1 MKPENEHDRP
11 RRFADGRTIPSEP
24 DYKAVFES
32 LPGMYLLLDPE
43 LRIVAVG
50 DAYARAT
57 MTKREEILGRSMFD
71 VFPDN
76 PEDPQATGVRNL
88 RDSLRRVLRDRVPDT
103 MPVQKYDIR
112 RPEDTGGGFE
122 ERYWTPI
129 NAPVLGPD
137 NRVVCIIHRVD
148 DVTDFVIQ
156 RQKRLEQEKITD
168 ELRQKE
174 ERMETEIFARSR
186 EVAEANRKLR
196 EANNELGRLYE
207 KTREVERL
215 KTRFFA
221 NISHELRTPLTL
233 ILGPVDRWLKS
244 GEIAAETRRGL
255 ETIQRNG
262 HLLLRQVNNLLDI
275 AKIEAERMHTRY
287 AEVDLARLV
296 RFVGFTFESLAEE
309 QGIGYAIDVPRSAI
323 VQMDPEKIQ
332 RILLNLLSNGIK
344 FTPRGGSLA
353 LKLSMTDDRAEIEVR
368 DSGPG
373 VPAHL
378 REQIFERFRQGE
390 EALDRW
396 TGGTGL
402 GLAIVKE
409 FVQLHHGSVTVGDA
423 PGGGAVFRV
432 ILPRKAPAGIPVL
445 SESASLYEELEGRVA
460 GELNSLFSATAQEG
474 KRGKDIPL
482 DAPLVLVVDDNPDMN
497 EFEAGI
503 LGRKYRVLTAA
514 DGVEG
519 LAKALENRPDL
530 IVSDI
535 MMPRMSGDMMI
546 RELRRR
552 RELDDCPIIV
562 ITART
567 EEGFLVKMLQEGV
580 QGYLVK
586 PFSAEELMARVE
598 GLVAEKKRKEELR
611 QLVYAIS
618 HDLQEPLRT
627 MGNFIGLLAQRYENS
642 LDEEGRRYIAH
653 VLKGAER
660 MSRLIDDL
668 LAFSRI
674 GTHAKPFAPVAMNAV
689 CSRAMEALQSAAA
702 ESHAEITRDD
712 LPVVIGDEGQLVQLL
727 QNLIGNAIKYRK
739 REEPPR
745 IHISAIRQGRE
756 WIFGVHD
763 NGIGI
768 EPRFHKQ
775 IFVIF
780 QRLHT
785 REEYPGTGIGL
796 ALCRKTLEQHHGQIW
811 VESESGRGST
821 FYFSLPERRE
831 HDRTQ

>member
-1 MKPENEHDRP
+1 MKAEQEHNRHE
-11 RRFADGRTIPSEP
+11 RSAAGRIFPAEP
-24 DYKAVFES
+24 DFKAVFDS

-43 LRIVAVG
+43 FRIVAVG
-50 DAYARAT
+50 NAYARAT
-57 MTKREEILGRSMFD
+57 MTKRDEILGRSMFE

-76 PEDPQATGVRNL
+76 PADPQATGVRNL
-88 RDSLRRVLRDRVPDT
+88 KDSLRRVLHNRVADT

-112 RPEDTGGGFE
+112 RPENTGGGFE

-137 NRVVCIIHRVD
+137 GRVAYIIHRVD

-156 RQKRLEQEKITD
+156 RQKRIEQEKITD
-168 ELRQKE
+168 ELRQRE

-244 GEIAAETRRGL
+244 GDIPTETRRGL
-255 ETIQRNG
+255 EMIQRNAR
-262 HLLLRQVNNLLDI
+262 LLLRQVNNLLDI

-296 RFVGFTFESLAEE
+296 RFIGFTFESLAEE
-309 QGIGYAIDVPRSAI
+309 QGIGYAVDVPHSAI
-323 VQMDPEKIQ
+323 AQVDPEKIQ
-332 RILLNLLSNGIK
+332 RIIFNLLSNGLK
-344 FTPRGGSLA
+344 FTPRGGTLSLQ
-353 LKLSMTDDRAEIEVR
+353 LSLTDDRAEIEVR

-373 VPAHL
+373 VPARL

-423 PGGGAVFRV
+423 PGGGALFRV
-432 ILPRKAPAGIPVL
+432 ILPRKAPAGTPVRA
-445 SESASLYEELEGRVA
+445 EPANLYEEVSGRSA
-460 GELNSLFSATAQEG
+460 GELGSLFSAWEQEG
-474 KRGKDIPL
+474 IRGEAIPL
-482 DAPLVLVVDDNPDMN
+482 DAPLVLVVDDNPDMS
-497 EFEAGI
+497 EFEADI
-503 LGRKYRVLTAA
+503 LGSKYRVLTAD
-514 DGVEG
+514 DGEEG

-567 EEGFLVKMLQEGV
+567 EENFLVKMLQEGV

-586 PFSAEELMARVE
+586 PFSAEELLARVE

-642 LDEEGRRYIAH
+642 LDEEARRYIAH
-653 VLKGAER
+653 VLNGANR

-689 CSRAMEALQSAAA
+689 FGQAMEVLQSAAA
-702 ESHAEITRDD
+702 ESHAEITRED

-745 IHISAIRQGRE
+745 IHVSAIRHGRE
-756 WIFGVHD
+756 WVFGVRD

-768 EPRFHKQ
+768 EPRFQKQ

-785 REEYPGTGIGL
+785 SEEHPGTGIGL
-796 ALCRKTLEQHHGQIW
+796 ALCRKTLEQHHGRIW
-811 VESESGRGST
+811 VESESGLGST